1 MGMRRKPDFGSDI
14 AGVDASLFGAFLL
27 DLYRLAR
34 EAPLAD
40 FQRQVLD
47 RLREALP
54 FTGAWWGMTRM
65 DRELHSSFPYRM
77 PAGYADY
84 WYRIREHDPLADI
97 VLAEPGVTVH
107 LSHEQMSTDSVFA
120 RFCAAYGT
128 RQSLCTLLK
137 NPTLNLATFLSLYR
151 NSDVPRFT
159 AAERLFKQLVMPH
172 LWAAWTSNWIA
183 QLASV
188 EAHGL
193 AGRTALAVADQKG
206 LLHAAEPRFTELI
219 QLEWP
224 EWQGPELPAA
234 LLESLRNGLPVDGRH
249 GIMRVRPVSGLCL
262 VEARERSPLDRLT
275 PRELSI
281 AQRFGSG
288 KSYKE
293 IAAAL
298 PVSPATVRA
307 HLRAIY
313 SKLEI
318 SDKTELASLLSQHS
332 EPRRGPAIN

>member
-1 MGMRRKPDFGSDI
+1 MGMRGKADVVADA
-14 AGVDASLFGAFLL
+14 AGVDAGLLGAFLL

-34 EAPLAD
+34 EVPLAD
-40 FQRQVLD
+40 FQGRVLE
-47 RLREALP
+47 RLCEVLP

-65 DRELHSSFPYRM
+65 DRELHSSFPFRM
-77 PAGYADY
+77 PPGYADY
-84 WYRIREHDPLADI
+84 WCSIRDHDLLADI
-97 VLAEPGVTVH
+97 VLRDPGITVH
-107 LSHEQMSTDSVFA
+107 LSGPQFAADPVFA
-120 RFCAAYGT
+120 RFCDQYGT

-151 NSDVPRFT
+151 TSDVPQFT

-183 QLASV
+183 EVASAR
-188 EAHGL
+188 AHSFSS
-193 AGRTALAVADQKG
+193 RVALAVADQKG
-206 LLHAAEPRFTELI
+206 VLHAAEPRFSEMI
-219 QLEWP
+219 QQEWSQ
-224 EWQGPELPAA
+224 WLGPELPQDLLAA
-234 LLESLRNGLPVDGRH
+234 MRTGETVNGRLTVMH
-249 GIMRVRPVSGLCL
+249 LHPVSGMYL
-262 VEARERSPLDRLT
+262 VEARERSRLDRLT
-275 PRELSI
+275 PRELAI

-298 PVSPATVRA
+298 PISPATVRA

-318 SDKTELASLLSQHS
+318 SDKTELANLLSSHS
-332 EPRRGPAIN
+332 ESGRPPVFN

>member
-1 MGMRRKPDFGSDI
+1 MKIRRKPEVESDM
-14 AGVDASLFGAFLL
+14 AGVDAGALGAFLL

-40 FQRQVLD
+40 FQRRVLE
-47 RLREALP
+47 RLCEPLP
-54 FTGAWWGMTRM
+54 FTGAWWGMARA

-77 PAGYADY
+77 PAGYADH
-84 WYRIREHDPLADI
+84 WYRIRAHDLLADV
-97 VLAEPGVTVH
+97 VLAEPGITVH
-107 LSHEQMSTDSVFA
+107 LSSEQMSIDPVFA
-120 RFCAAYGT
+120 RFCADAGT
-128 RQSLCTLLK
+128 RQSLCTVLR
-137 NPTLNLATFLSLYR
+137 NPTLSLATFLSLYR
-151 NSDVPRFT
+151 DSDVPQFT
-159 AAERLFKQLVMPH
+159 PAERLFKQLVMPH
-172 LWAAWTSNWIA
+172 LWAAWTSNWIT
-183 QLASV
+183 QLASD
-188 EAHGL
+188 EAHSL
-193 AGRTALAVADQKG
+193 AGRVAVAIVDQKG
-206 LLHAAEPRFTELI
+206 LLHAAEPRFSAMI

-234 LLESLRNGLPVDGRH
+234 LRESMRTGAPVNGRH
-249 GIMRVRPVSGLCL
+249 GIMRLRPVSGLFV

-275 PRELSI
+275 PREMAI

-298 PVSPATVRA
+298 PLSPATVRA

-332 EPRRGPAIN
+332 EPQRGPAIN

>member
-1 MGMRRKPDFGSDI
+1 MEMRRKP
-14 AGVDASLFGAFLL
+14 AVVAERTGVDAGAFGAFLL

-34 EAPLAD
+34 EAPLAE
-40 FQRQVLD
+40 FQRRVLD
-47 RLREALP
+47 RLSEVLP
-54 FTGAWWGMTRM
+54 FSGAWWGMTRM
-65 DRELHSSFPYRM
+65 DRELHSSFPYQM

-84 WYRIREHDPLADI
+84 WYRIRDHDLLADI
-97 VLAEPGVTVH
+97 VLAVPGVTVH
-107 LSHEQMSTDSVFA
+107 LSNEQISADPVFA
-120 RFCAAYGT
+120 RFCAEYGT

-151 NSDVPRFT
+151 DRDVPQFT

-183 QLASV
+183 QIASV

-193 AGRTALAVADQKG
+193 SGRMALAIADQKG
-206 LLHAAEPRFTELI
+206 LLHAAEPRFSEVI

-224 EWQGPELPAA
+224 QWQGPELPRA
-234 LLESLRNGLPVDGRH
+234 LLESMRSGTPVEGRH
-249 GIMRVRPVSGLCL
+249 GIMRVRPVSGLYL

-275 PRELSI
+275 PRELTI

-318 SDKTELASLLSQHS
+318 SDKTELANLLSQHS

>member
-1 MGMRRKPDFGSDI
+1 MGMRRKPDSAAET
-14 AGVDASLFGAFLL
+14 AGVDAGVLGAFLL

-40 FQRQVLD
+40 FQRRVLD
-47 RLREALP
+47 RLAEVLP
-54 FTGAWWGMTRM
+54 FSGAWWGMTRM
-65 DRELHSSFPYRM
+65 DRELHSSFPYHM
-77 PAGYADY
+77 PAGFADY
-84 WYRIREHDPLADI
+84 WYRIRKHDLLADV
-97 VLAEPGVTVH
+97 VLAEPGITVQ
-107 LSHEQMSTDSVFA
+107 LTGEQIDADPVFA
-120 RFCAAYGT
+120 RFCSECGT

-151 NSDVPRFT
+151 NRDLPRFT
-159 AAERLFKQLVMPH
+159 AAERLLKQLVMPH
-172 LWAAWTSNWIA
+172 LWAAWTSNWIT
-183 QLASV
+183 QLASD
-188 EAHGL
+188 EAHSL
-193 AGRTALAVADQKG
+193 AGRVAVAIVDQKG
-206 LLHAAEPRFTELI
+206 LLHAAEPRFSALI
-219 QLEWP
+219 QQEWP
-224 EWQGPELPAA
+224 QWQGPELPGA
-234 LLESLRNGLPVDGRH
+234 LLESMRTGAPVNGRH
-249 GIMRVRPVSGLCL
+249 GIMRVRPVSGLFV

-275 PRELSI
+275 PRELAI

-332 EPRRGPAIN
+332 EPQRGPLIN

>member
-1 MGMRRKPDFGSDI
+1 MRRKPDPAAEM
-14 AGVDASLFGAFLL
+14 AGVDAGVLGAFLL

-40 FQRQVLD
+40 FQRRVLD
-47 RLREALP
+47 RLCEALP
-54 FTGAWWGMTRM
+54 FSGAWWGMTRT
-65 DRELHSSFPYRM
+65 DRELHSSFPYHM

-84 WYRIREHDPLADI
+84 WYRVRQHDPLADI
-97 VLAEPGVTVH
+97 VLAEPGITVH
-107 LSHEQMSTDSVFA
+107 LSHRQMSADPVFA
-120 RFCAAYGT
+120 RFCAEYGT

-151 NSDVPRFT
+151 NRDAPRFT
-159 AAERLFKQLVMPH
+159 AAERRLKQLVMPH
-172 LWAAWTSNWIA
+172 LWAAWTSNWIT
-183 QLASV
+183 QLASD
-188 EAHGL
+188 EAHGFSS
-193 AGRTALAVADQKG
+193 RVAVAIVDQKG
-206 LLHAAEPRFTELI
+206 LLHAAEPRFSAMI

-234 LLESLRNGLPVDGRH
+234 LLESMRTGAPVNGRH
-249 GIMRVRPVSGLCL
+249 GIMRVRPVSGLFL

-275 PRELSI
+275 PRELAI

>member
-1 MGMRRKPDFGSDI
+1 MGMRRKPKAAADKT
-14 AGVDASLFGAFLL
+14 GVDAGVLGAFLL

-40 FQRQVLD
+40 FQRRVLD
-47 RLREALP
+47 RLCEALP
-54 FTGAWWGMTRM
+54 FSGAWWGMTRM
-65 DRELHSSFPYRM
+65 DRELHSSYPYHM

-84 WYRIREHDPLADI
+84 WYRIREHDLLADI
-97 VLAEPGVTVH
+97 VLAEPGVTVY
-107 LSHEQMSTDSVFA
+107 LSNRQIAADPVYA
-120 RFCAAYGT
+120 RFCAEYGT
-128 RQSLCTLLK
+128 RQMLCTLLK

-151 NSDVPRFT
+151 NRDVPRFT
-159 AAERLFKQLVMPH
+159 PAERLLKQLVMPH
-172 LWAAWTSNWIA
+172 LWAAWTSNWNA
-183 QLASV
+183 QLAAS

-193 AGRTALAVADQKG
+193 AGRVAFAIADQKG
-206 LLHAAEPRFTELI
+206 LLHAAEPRFSEMI
-219 QLEWP
+219 QQEWP
-224 EWQGPELPAA
+224 EWQGPELPAL
-234 LLESLRNGLPVDGRH
+234 LLESMRNGKPAEGRH
-249 GIMRVRPVSGLCL
+249 GIMRVRPVSGLYL

-275 PRELSI
+275 PRELAI

-318 SDKTELASLLSQHS
+318 SDKTELASLLSHHS